1 MSKSFLIAD
10 ILSVTEKPQAGGQEG
25 NHHDSP
31 TLDSSTESDR
41 LELQTTDLSFA
52 SLHRAK
58 CQRRR
63 RTAFTNPQLQ
73 YLEKKFR
80 CQKYLSVSDRAE
92 VSRKL
97 DLSETQVKTWYQN
110 RRTKWK
116 RQTTPEARAQE
127 LRHHMCDAMD
137 CPGSSHVTGGGP
149 VSPLQLRLAMAIA
162 VNTDP
167 VLAQYCLRAAGVI

>member
-1 MSKSFLIAD
+1 MNKSFLIAD
-10 ILSVTEKPQAGGQEG
+10 ILSVAEETHANDQTG
-25 NHHDSP
+25 NRHDSSK
-31 TLDSSTESDR
+31 LDSPAESDI
-41 LELQTTDLSFA
+41 LELQTSDLS
-52 SLHRAK
+52 SESQERAK
-58 CQRRR
+58 RRR

-92 VSRKL
+92 VSKTL

-127 LRHHMCDAMD
+127 LRHHMCDAID
-137 CPGSSHVTGGGP
+137 CPGSGHMTGGGS
-149 VSPLQLRLAMAIA
+149 VSSLQLRLAMAIA